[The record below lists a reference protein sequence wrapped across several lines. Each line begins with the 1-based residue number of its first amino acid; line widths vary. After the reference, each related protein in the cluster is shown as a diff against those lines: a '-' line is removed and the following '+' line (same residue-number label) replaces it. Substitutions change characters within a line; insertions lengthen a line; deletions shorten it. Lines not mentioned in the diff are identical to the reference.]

1 MSLFEV
7 HTIESAP
14 EQSRATLEQAKKSM
28 GMVPNLYG
36 VLSEAPAALEAYN
49 AVNKAFSSASLS
61 SAEQQVV
68 LLTVAVENG
77 CTYCVAAHSTLAHKQ
92 DVAGHVV
99 EAIRNETAVDDAKL
113 EALRQFTIDV
123 VKKRGWVDSE
133 HVQAFLNAGFEKKQI
148 LEVIVGVA
156 QKTLSNYVN
165 HIADTPVDDAFE
177 SHKWE
182 RKSS

>member
-36 VLSEAPAALEAYN
+36 VLSESPAAVEAYS

-61 SAEQQVV
+61 PVEQQVV

-77 CTYCVAAHSTLAHKQ
+77 CTYCVAAHSMLAHKQ
-92 DVAGHVV
+92 GVAGHVV
-99 EAIRNETAVDDAKL
+99 EAIRDETIVDDAKL
-113 EALRQFTIDV
+113 DALRQFTIDV
-123 VKKRGWVDSE
+123 VKKRGWVDRCRAHPGVPECRFREEADLGS
-133 HVQAFLNAGFEKKQI
+133 HRRDRTKDPQQLRQPHCRYPGGRRIRKPQ
-148 LEVIVGVA
+148 VGA
-156 QKTLSNYVN
+156 
-165 HIADTPVDDAFE
+165 
-177 SHKWE
+177 
-182 RKSS
+182 

>member
-36 VLSEAPAALEAYN
+36 VLSESPAAVEAYS

-61 SAEQQVV
+61 PVEQQVV

-77 CTYCVAAHSTLAHKQ
+77 CTYCVAAHSMLAHKQ
-92 DVAGHVV
+92 GVAGHVV
-99 EAIRNETAVDDAKL
+99 EAIRDETIVDDAKL
-113 EALRQFTIDV
+113 DALRQFTIDV
-123 VKKRGWVDSE
+123 VKKRGWVDAE
-133 HVQAFLNAGFEKKQI
+133 RIQAFLNAGFEKRQI

-182 RKSS
+182 RSAS